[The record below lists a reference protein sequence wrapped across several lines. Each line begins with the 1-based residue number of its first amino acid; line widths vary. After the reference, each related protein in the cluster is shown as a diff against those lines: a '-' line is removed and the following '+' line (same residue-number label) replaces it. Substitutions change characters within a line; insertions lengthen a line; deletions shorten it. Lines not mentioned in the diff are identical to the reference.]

1 MIRNTVFESERIALQ
16 RIKPEFRVF
25 PIAHD
30 VVMLTNLT
38 LAIQLLGLL
47 RARGKSQ
54 SRGVN
59 QPKSGNFRPCRP
71 KSVDVATPATLLT
84 LITGTESAPLK
95 IAGAE
100 IQ

>member
-1 MIRNTVFESERIALQ
+1 MGTECSMPIPLNNLGGQSVRLESEFFADCRFDLW
-16 RIKPEFRVF
+16 IK
-25 PIAHD
+25 
-30 VVMLTNLT
+30 M
-38 LAIQLLGLL
+38 
-47 RARGKSQ
+47 
-54 SRGVN
+54 GVSSDRSA
-59 QPKSGNFRPCRP
+59 QFSDGNFRPCRP